1 MKSRDL
7 GAKQG
12 LIRAVMTATALFS
25 TAVLADGPGYTYLAA
40 SYEWTDVKYG
50 VDPNGD
56 PDFNNGGIEGVN
68 LDLSVG
74 ILSWFHLTGQYFTG
88 DCTGCS
94 TFSQNNQPTNV
105 DLDFEGYKLGIGFN
119 VNLNKKENT
128 DFVIRGN
135 YIDVDLDTPKNA
147 PFSGGV
153 PGDGYSILGQI
164 RSQIS
169 EKADVMVGYE
179 YTIVDYTDPTT
190 GSQSVKNRDLL
201 VGIGYRVWKGLSLN
215 GNAIVFDDDTG
226 FDLGVRWYFGGLWDG
241 DSIIG
246 NDR

>member
-1 MKSRDL
+1 MISRDL
-7 GAKQG
+7 GAGKW
-12 LIRAVMTATALFS
+12 LIRAVLTATALFS
-25 TAVLADGPGYTYLAA
+25 TAGWADGPGYTYMGA

-56 PDFNNGGIEGVN
+56 PNFNNGGIEGVN
-68 LDLSVG
+68 LDLSIG

-94 TFSQNNQPTNV
+94 TFSQNSQPTNV

-119 VNLNKKENT
+119 INLNKKETT
-128 DFVIRGN
+128 DFVIRVN
-135 YIDVDLDTPKNA
+135 YIDVDLDTPA
-147 PFSGGV
+147 SPPTFPPPGGV
-153 PGDGYSILGQI
+153 TGDGYSILGQI

-179 YTIVDYTDPTT
+179 YTQVDYT
-190 GSQSVKNRDLL
+190 GSQSVKNRDML

-226 FDLGVRWYFGGLWDG
+226 FDLGIRWYFGGLWDG